1 MIAKKI
7 TCSIVLLIAIAY
19 AGGILSVKAKA
30 SITTTESDFVVFVS
44 QADVELDLSNR
55 AIAEYNLSQA
65 NYILSQNPTIS
76 DFMRGH
82 FKKSS
87 GKLYMESDS
96 ATALQYFNT
105 AVQQFSGNNV
115 QSSGSKDVY
124 RNHILSRR

>member
-19 AGGILSVKAKA
+19 AGILSVKTKA
-30 SITTTESDFVVFVS
+30 NITITESDFVVFVS
-44 QADVELDLSNR
+44 QADVELDLGNR

-82 FKKSS
+82 FKKAS

-105 AVQQFSGNNV
+105 AVQLFSGNNV
-115 QSSGSKDVY
+115 E
-124 RNHILSRR
+124 

>member
-30 SITTTESDFVVFVS
+30 NITTTESDFVVFVS
-44 QADVELDLSNR
+44 QADVELDLSNH
-55 AIAEYNLSQA
+55 AIAEYNLSPS
-65 NYILSQNPTIS
+65 NYIFSQNPTIS

-105 AVQQFSGNNV
+105 AVQQFSGN
-115 QSSGSKDVY
+115 DVE
-124 RNHILSRR
+124 